1 MSLCVEPYLRA
12 SACRIRDLTIRST
25 VQQPGNGLFHALAI
39 GFPHAPFTIEAS
51 RLQSLEQVDGC
62 RNGYL
67 SAAVRQVYVSAHSTK
82 MPPAFALLLR
92 AMRNYGDIRQATNI
106 NQ

>member
-12 SACRIRDLTIRST
+12 SACRIRDLTRRST

-67 SAAVRQVYVSAHSTK
+67 SAAVRLTSGLRLGALYQDATRLC
-82 MPPAFALLLR
+82 FA
-92 AMRNYGDIRQATNI
+92 AESNA
-106 NQ
+106 